1 MNKIDELI
9 KENCLDGVKFE
20 PLWSLTTWDKRFNA
34 VDNSKQPKV
43 EKYYYYL
50 ANDLKPYISE
60 EGDIKVLTTNI
71 SELFANSSDLRPD
84 TIADAEVVA
93 IPWGGNPVVQ
103 YFKGKFVTADNR
115 IAIVNDKSKLDTK
128 FLYYVLAN
136 KIDEISSFYRGSGI
150 KHPNMTKVL
159 DLSIPVPPL
168 EVQQEIVRMLDSF
181 TELEAELEAELV
193 KRKQQFE
200 YYHNYFF
207 SFADEDI
214 KWMTI
219 SQIADTNIGLATSV
233 TKYKTDS
240 GVLLLHN
247 SDIQPNRIVIK
258 NYEYVSDELVSRN
271 LSKVL
276 HKNDI
281 ITVHTG
287 DVGTSAIID
296 DKYDGAIG
304 FTTITTRVRND
315 SMISPQYLC
324 NYLNSAICKKQI
336 ATMTISDRSNLNQS
350 SFDKIK
356 VPVPAMN
363 KQIEINDRLENMD
376 ALANDIYCGL
386 PAEIEARHKQ
396 YEYYRDKLLT
406 FEEIKR

>member
-115 IAIVNDKSKLDTK
+115 IAVVNDKSKLDTK